1 MDTTRAFWVI
11 CITLAVVIVLNL
23 GIYAAFSRRKPD
35 SYSQLF
41 GKVTHEMRNPWQQN
55 NAALDELSK
64 RVADLRAIDSV
75 EEGAENQRK
84 PETDG

>member
-11 CITLAVVIVLNL
+11 CITLVVVIVLNL

-41 GKVTHEMRNPWQQN
+41 GKVTHEIRNPWQQD
-55 NAALDELSK
+55 NAALNELSQ
-64 RVADLRAIDSV
+64 RAADLRTNKPAV
-75 EEGAENQRK
+75 EEDEENQRK
-84 PETDG
+84 